1 MEEAMTTRRPLAT
14 PAAIF
19 LALTACASVDVR
31 TVTSPDANLQ
41 TLRTFGIMQ
50 HARRQAP
57 SDQSANDPMLVNSI
71 SNRALRADLVKGFE
85 NRGYAL
91 SDTPDFTVAYYAS
104 TKDKLDVT
112 YWDYGYPYYPRW
124 WGPYE
129 QPTVTQYTQG
139 TVIVDVIDSNTK
151 ELLWRGQGVANVS
164 DNEAQY
170 EQDLWKTVTAI
181 LDKFPR
187 VPQAS

>member
-1 MEEAMTTRRPLAT
+1 MKTYRPLG
-14 PAAIF
+14 PAAII
-19 LALTACASVDVR
+19 LAVAACASVDVR
-31 TVTSPDANLQ
+31 TATSPDANLSK
-41 TLRTFGIMQ
+41 LRTF
-50 HARRQAP
+50 
-57 SDQSANDPMLVNSI
+57 SI
-71 SNRALRADLVKGFE
+71 
-85 NRGYAL
+85 
-91 SDTPDFTVAYYAS
+91 
-104 TKDKLDVT
+104 

-124 WGPYE
+124 WGFGPYE

-139 TVIVDVIDSNTK
+139 TVIVDVIDPNTK

-187 VPQAS
+187 APQAS

>member
-1 MEEAMTTRRPLAT
+1 MKIYRPLAI
-14 PAAIF
+14 PAAI
-19 LALTACASVDVR
+19 LAVAACASVDVR
-31 TVTSPDANLQ
+31 TATSPDANLSA
-41 TLRTFGIMQ
+41 LRTFSIMQ
-50 HARRQAP
+50 HANPQSP
-57 SDQSANDPMLVNSI
+57 SAQSTNDPMLVNSI

-91 SDTPDFTVAYYAS
+91 SDSSPDFKVAYYAS

-124 WGPYE
+124 WGFGPYE

-139 TVIVDVIDSNTK
+139 TVIVDVIDPNTK
-151 ELLWRGQGVANVS
+151 ELLWRGQGMANVS

-187 VPQAS
+187 APQAS